1 LQAFWESCSFTFVGH
16 VKGPSGQRMHKIAS
30 TADGVNFS
38 TQIVDLWLD
47 IDIARLKVLPRHHI
61 RSMTI
66 DTGGLFHVSK
76 LEIPECLFGT
86 SLRRLTF
93 IVNLETR
100 TRCME
105 VVVGHA
111 REMLVDL
118 KERQRSL
125 TVHGIVLVP
134 ALRID
139 THAKE
144 GPKGEPGEQRV
155 GTEEE
160 EPRDDDGNDD
170 SSCMMSADGEPGK
183 VPKERPIKTEVVEFD
198 GWCEVPE
205 TDWEGF
211 VLERL
216 TVVGVVVRDEQK

>member
-1 LQAFWESCSFTFVGH
+1 
-16 VKGPSGQRMHKIAS
+16 
-30 TADGVNFS
+30 
-38 TQIVDLWLD
+38 
-47 IDIARLKVLPRHHI
+47 
-61 RSMTI
+61 
-66 DTGGLFHVSK
+66 
-76 LEIPECLFGT
+76 
-86 SLRRLTF
+86 
-93 IVNLETR
+93 
-100 TRCME
+100 
-105 VVVGHA
+105 
-111 REMLVDL
+111 MLVDL